1 MKEENPQDETVY
13 RIPSTDVSALSPDFI
28 RDDVSRVFF
37 CFYRLKPEQYDD
49 GKAQEFADAFFI
61 NGNSLKNGKLKL
73 ELNINMPVRVDGN
86 TVTVDRSMMAEILT
100 HELTHAY
107 RKSKEFAAGHYKW
120 SFPGLD
126 FFKRKIKNRK
136 YTTTERARS
145 YIRTL
150 PDSDKDNEV
159 IQKMK
164 WIGYTMVEDEMY
176 ANLNGTEVFLAS
188 GGKIDKSR
196 GKEQVDIIKKYI
208 TYVKKNATKDDWEKC
223 MKEIS
228 YIPARKEESVARFS
242 RRWIAYYKDRIERFY
257 EKVDK
262 LKEKY
267 SNKNGIDKFRLGKE
281 KIIIK
286 GKNILKRNLNS
297 KSLSK

>member
-1 MKEENPQDETVY
+1 M
-13 RIPSTDVSALSPDFI
+13 SPDFI

-126 FFKRKIKNRK
+126 FFK
-136 YTTTERARS
+136 E
-145 YIRTL
+145 
-150 PDSDKDNEV
+150 
-159 IQKMK
+159 
-164 WIGYTMVEDEMY
+164 
-176 ANLNGTEVFLAS
+176 
-188 GGKIDKSR
+188 
-196 GKEQVDIIKKYI
+196 
-208 TYVKKNATKDDWEKC
+208 
-223 MKEIS
+223 
-228 YIPARKEESVARFS
+228 
-242 RRWIAYYKDRIERFY
+242 
-257 EKVDK
+257 K
-262 LKEKY
+262 LKIENIQQRNAPGRIFVPY
-267 SNKNGIDKFRLGKE
+267 QILI
-281 KIIIK
+281 KIMK
-286 GKNILKRNLNS
+286 LYKK
-297 KSLSK
+297 

>member
-1 MKEENPQDETVY
+1 
-13 RIPSTDVSALSPDFI
+13 
-28 RDDVSRVFF
+28 
-37 CFYRLKPEQYDD
+37 
-49 GKAQEFADAFFI
+49 
-61 NGNSLKNGKLKL
+61 
-73 ELNINMPVRVDGN
+73 
-86 TVTVDRSMMAEILT
+86 
-100 HELTHAY
+100 
-107 RKSKEFAAGHYKW
+107 
-120 SFPGLD
+120 
-126 FFKRKIKNRK
+126 
-136 YTTTERARS
+136 
-145 YIRTL
+145 
-150 PDSDKDNEV
+150 
-159 IQKMK
+159 
-164 WIGYTMVEDEMY
+164 
-176 ANLNGTEVFLAS
+176 
-188 GGKIDKSR
+188 
-196 GKEQVDIIKKYI
+196 
-208 TYVKKNATKDDWEKC
+208 